1 MRASWCLV
9 YCLQMREPALVRLDE
24 VCREHRVKL
33 LIAWSYGL
41 VGSLRVSLRHEHVA
55 AHAWPAASFPVCFCL
70 QVSLPE
76 HRVIESKPDNSA
88 IDLRLHAPWP
98 ELQQFAD
105 RLDLATADDV
115 THKHIPYGGWAENC
129 CCNTVGIVCLLSRV
143 SLMVVCPVAVAI
155 LLLKAASQW
164 QSQHG
169 SKLPQGSAQ
178 RSEFKRIIQSWQRSI
193 DGVPIEV
200 SCPA

>member
-9 YCLQMREPALVRLDE
+9 CCLQMREPALVRLDE
-24 VCREHRVKL
+24 VCREHGVKL
-33 LIAWSYGL
+33 LIARSYGL
-41 VGSLRVSLRHEHVA
+41 VGCLRVSLRQRA
-55 AHAWPAASFPVCFCL
+55 QCCPCLALQQSFPFCVCL

-115 THKHIPYGGWAENC
+115 THKHIPYGGWAEVAGPLWALFV
-129 CCNTVGIVCLLSRV
+129 CCNHKSLMMVCL
-143 SLMVVCPVAVAI
+143 VCCSHSPAQGCFPVA
-155 LLLKAASQW
+155 
-164 QSQHG
+164 
-169 SKLPQGSAQ
+169 GSAWLQ
-178 RSEFKRIIQSWQRSI
+178 VAT
-193 DGVPIEV
+193 GL
-200 SCPA
+200 CPALRVQENNSVLAAQH